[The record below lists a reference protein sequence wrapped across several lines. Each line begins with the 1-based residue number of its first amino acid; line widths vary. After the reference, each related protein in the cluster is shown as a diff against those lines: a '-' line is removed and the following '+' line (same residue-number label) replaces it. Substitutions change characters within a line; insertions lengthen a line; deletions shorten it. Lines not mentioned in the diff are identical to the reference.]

1 MLRRPVET
9 TVRLSNL
16 DARRSESPHSAL
28 RAETCMVQ
36 QSARFPLSFLS
47 QTAQAL
53 NRFAIGAL
61 VVGVVLNRDLF
72 RVL

>member
-1 MLRRPVET
+1 MSALTNRKRQFCT
-9 TVRLSNL
+9 
-16 DARRSESPHSAL
+16 RSEGPVSA
-28 RAETCMVQ
+28 RYVEHVQ
-36 QSARFPLSFLS
+36 QTFP
-47 QTAQAL
+47 AQAL

>member
-1 MLRRPVET
+1 MGDVLVTRIEGQWMGNRT
-9 TVRLSNL
+9 NL
-16 DARRSESPHSAL
+16 INLGFFLKQTFKRS
-28 RAETCMVQ
+28 AEFDIM
-36 QSARFPLSFLS
+36 
-47 QTAQAL
+47 AQAL

>member
-1 MLRRPVET
+1 VLP
-9 TVRLSNL
+9 
-16 DARRSESPHSAL
+16 AH
-28 RAETCMVQ
+28 
-36 QSARFPLSFLS
+36 
-47 QTAQAL
+47 AL